1 MLLKY
6 SRVPINICL
15 LTHFTAHTR
24 YYCYYHSRLSSYQ
37 KCSEVLIRFPHIVQ
51 IFFYLAQQSPPP
63 PSSGPGPTGRPPFTK
78 FLDHTQRRTAVGSTP
93 LDEWSAR
100 CRDLYL
106 TTHNAHNIHTSMP
119 PVGFKPTI
127 SAGERPHI
135 YALDRAATGTGYCPN
150 MAVF

>member
-93 LDEWSAR
+93 LEEWPAR

-106 TTHNAHNIHTSMP
+106 INNTHIKHLCLGGIRIHHLS
-119 PVGFKPTI
+119 
-127 SAGERPHI
+127 R
-135 YALDRAATGTGYCPN
+135 RAAAPPGTSSTPIVN
-150 MAVF
+150 LPKDVK